1 MINVMCLA
9 LAIKY
14 RHPEYVG
21 DVTVNSTHY
30 IGVDSGVDLNKKLID
45 QIAETMVHDRRK
57 HLDQC
62 SDKTVLTFFVNS
74 MSKVTEVQN
83 FSDFANTKRLL
94 LVDNLS
100 LPFIHAQDQ
109 EDEE

>member
-1 MINVMCLA
+1 MINVMCMA

-14 RHPEYVG
+14 PHPEYIG

-30 IGVDSGVDLNKKLID
+30 IGVDSEVDLNKKLID
-45 QIAETMVHDRRK
+45 QIAETMVQDRRK

-83 FSDFANTKRLL
+83 FSDFANTKRLHIVTGKTL
-94 LVDNLS
+94 LL
-100 LPFIHAQDQ
+100 LAW
-109 EDEE
+109 

>member
-9 LAIKY
+9 LAIRY
-14 RHPEYVG
+14 PHPEYIG
-21 DVTVNSTHY
+21 DITVNTTHY
-30 IGVDSGVDLNKKLID
+30 IGVGSDVDLNKKLID
-45 QIAETMVHDRRK
+45 QIAETMVRERRK

-62 SDKTVLTFFVNS
+62 SDKTVLTFFVTS
-74 MSKVTEVQN
+74 MAKVTEVQN

-94 LVDNLS
+94 LVDDLS

-109 EDEE
+109 EDE